1 MEERGKSSRFRSPAA
16 FAVASI
22 ASASAYLWVRIP
34 VGREVQHSFANFC
47 ANLQMKPQDWPCQ
60 VTPARSIA
68 FYLVASLLVW
78 LAVAI
83 PCAVLAS
90 TGRRVTALRRSSCSA

>member
-34 VGREVQHSFANFC
+34 VGRGSLTRFQISNDVIKLHE
-47 ANLQMKPQDWPCQ
+47 L
-60 VTPARSIA
+60 PAGDD
-68 FYLVASLLVW
+68 VD
-78 LAVAI
+78 
-83 PCAVLAS
+83 
-90 TGRRVTALRRSSCSA
+90 